1 MGKNRKSRIGVV
13 VFLIIFIV
21 SIIMIVSGIIMFET
35 AKKNSNIFKES
46 EQNNS
51 IQQIEEDND
60 NSFVFK
66 APNVKTVPKE
76 ANATT
81 DVQIVHLY
89 LDDNVYYSVQLP
101 SSLEIVTDN
110 SKYIYAK
117 DNTVSVSVVSGVTLD
132 DFSKFVSIAKSV
144 SIQPNLIRTE
154 EGVKG
159 PQEAAKHIANDKA
172 IIIRT
177 YDNPVAFKTIL
188 NGLERDTYKV
198 TNYNG
203 LDIAENK
210 TEILTKLPNLTG
222 YHVTIDMGLGD
233 DIQKMYIFQDGT
245 LTMCREFKQFD
256 KAVSA
261 LGTKVAVITG
271 KNTADKVVITDT
283 YYYAECENYTIA
295 VASVNF
301 NTQITLFGYGEEARF
316 NIIAYINS

>member
-1 MGKNRKSRIGVV
+1 MGEKRKNRIGVV
-13 VFLIIFIV
+13 AILIIVLIIIILLGIFI
-21 SIIMIVSGIIMFET
+21 IVNM
-35 AKKNSNIFKES
+35 KKNSTPKES

-60 NSFVFK
+60 NNSFVFK

-89 LDDNVYYSVQLP
+89 LDDNVYYSIQLP